1 MPAACDE
8 EVLDLMK
15 RARSGLI
22 IIKGIA
28 GENLEE
34 ESLED
39 RLEPLKEICQSCD
52 QSGLHYIISQYFG
65 EPGETAETVESKLHF
80 SREINP
86 ALANLRVGV
95 RIRPGTPVAQ
105 VALQEGLI
113 TDESGLIRPTFYL
126 ENSVTE

>member
-39 RLEPLKEICQSCD
+39 RLEPLKEIC
-52 QSGLHYIISQYFG
+52 
-65 EPGETAETVESKLHF
+65 
-80 SREINP
+80 
-86 ALANLRVGV
+86 
-95 RIRPGTPVAQ
+95 
-105 VALQEGLI
+105 
-113 TDESGLIRPTFYL
+113 
-126 ENSVTE
+126 

>member
-1 MPAACDE
+1 LNVHWNSYLAPVPAACDE

-39 RLEPLKEICQSCD
+39 RLEPLKEIC
-52 QSGLHYIISQYFG
+52 
-65 EPGETAETVESKLHF
+65 
-80 SREINP
+80 
-86 ALANLRVGV
+86 
-95 RIRPGTPVAQ
+95 
-105 VALQEGLI
+105 
-113 TDESGLIRPTFYL
+113 
-126 ENSVTE
+126 